1 MKSLIVLVGIMGSFG
16 IMANERI
23 AMKEYKAVPGMDYAF
38 ELVTDQYQKVVLDCQ
53 GFAGGMRFYNHKKLK
68 HEFYLDNYKA
78 CPAMHEFIKKS
89 TEDELPVCLDI
100 EADPDTQ
107 KETLTVSNEEDCQ

>member
-1 MKSLIVLVGIMGSFG
+1 
-16 IMANERI
+16 
-23 AMKEYKAVPGMDYAF
+23 
-38 ELVTDQYQKVVLDCQ
+38 
-53 GFAGGMRFYNHKKLK
+53 
-68 HEFYLDNYKA
+68 
-78 CPAMHEFIKKS
+78 MHEFIKKS